1 MARKRLIKGPN
12 AERVEKRIAQVPED
26 ITETN
31 IFKVLKE
38 IEERSKASQPVETHT
53 NIEMQPEKR
62 GKEPSGRKPKR
73 AVNGTTKT
81 KHEQNKKS
89 SPKPVKGKTSK
100 NTTVLK
106 SGASIK
112 FTKSEKEIVI
122 KSCKAYRNTLPIYLK
137 SVQKEV
143 KTIDGIIKKLTR

>member
-38 IEERSKASQPVETHT
+38 IEERSKSSQPAETHT
-53 NIEMQPEKR
+53 NIEIQTEKKS
-62 GKEPSGRKPKR
+62 KEPSGRNHKKT
-73 AVNGTTKT
+73 VIKTTKT
-81 KHEQNKKS
+81 KHPAEKNKKS
-89 SPKPVKGKTSK
+89 SPKPAKGK
-100 NTTVLK
+100 VLK

-143 KTIDGIIKKLTR
+143 RTIDTIIKKLTR

>member
-38 IEERSKASQPVETHT
+38 IEERSKSSQPVETHT
-53 NIEMQPEKR
+53 NIEIRPEKR
-62 GKEPSGRKPKR
+62 
-73 AVNGTTKT
+73 AVTGTTKHDT
-81 KHEQNKKS
+81 GKNKKS
-89 SPKPVKGKTSK
+89 PPNPVKGKR
-100 NTTVLK
+100 LK
-106 SGASIK
+106 AGASIK